1 MKIPFTNIHL
11 KAERLQRVQ
20 VSTVNDAVVSYMG
33 GDQKAYIKQGYK
45 KNANVYSVIN
55 WIVKKAAM
63 THWQLFEIVDGE
75 KQIVY
80 KHPLLDLM
88 NRPNPTQ
95 GKAEFIESML
105 GFKLLCG
112 ESFVYQISPDNGIN
126 MGVPQEL
133 WTIAP
138 PLMSVGFDAFG
149 IPKKYD
155 VQSGAWRTEIPAE
168 KVIYMK

>member
-20 VSTVNDAVVSYMG
+20 VSTVNDAIVSYMG

-55 WIVKKAAM
+55 WIVKKASM

-75 KQIVY
+75 KQEVY
-80 KHPLLDLM
+80 KHSLLDLM

-95 GKAEFIESML
+95 GKSEFIE
-105 GFKLLCG
+105 LLR
-112 ESFVYQISPDNGIN
+112 
-126 MGVPQEL
+126 
-133 WTIAP
+133 A
-138 PLMSVGFDAFG
+138 
-149 IPKKYD
+149 
-155 VQSGAWRTEIPAE
+155 
-168 KVIYMK
+168 